1 MNKKL
6 IFLAIS
12 SCFLLSACGTEN
24 TDSQPQESS
33 VMEAQNSSSY
43 GTSDSSTTQ
52 SSSEED
58 KTIVD
63 LNQKGEIK
71 YNGETM
77 YILSVR
83 EIKDVTEEARNKTIN
98 DSNYLDYY
106 SNSQASQAVQISI
119 LMENLSERNLGLPF
133 LDDSIVK
140 DQEGISMVGGWK
152 NEGGSQTEFGY
163 YQLDAS
169 GQPVSSLY
177 EITPG
182 ESKIATSTVLLSSTS
197 DIIEFTFNST
207 LFNDSVSFK
216 IPITH

>member
-6 IFLAIS
+6 VFWVIF

-152 NEGGSQTEFGY
+152 NEGGSQTELGY

-197 DIIEFTFNST
+197 DIIEFTFSST